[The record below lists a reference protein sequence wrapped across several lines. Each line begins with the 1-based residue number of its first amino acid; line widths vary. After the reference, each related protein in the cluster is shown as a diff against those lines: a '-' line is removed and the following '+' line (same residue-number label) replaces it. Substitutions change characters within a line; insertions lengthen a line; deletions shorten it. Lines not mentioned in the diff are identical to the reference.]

1 MASKRVTIKE
11 LAAEAGVSIATVS
24 YVLNNR
30 TDQKISEEKRKKIL
44 QLANLYHY
52 IKNPAAASLASGHH
66 GLVSLIF
73 DMDTAALPLA
83 NKSIIADRLTRA
95 FLAKGYRV
103 CLEPAGSL
111 PDGSMV
117 DAIVAVGLSAERFRE
132 VGNNVFIPLISVDS
146 LVGGDWLFNV
156 IYDDYDLYD
165 GQTLVCL
172 PVASSELMNYFREHF
187 DVRVVTSLAEYQR
200 EPLGCYVRDPA
211 LLPYLR
217 EGDVGK
223 DCFGETKIAK
233 VVETTLSSINEEGA
247 SVHCKI

>member
-73 DMDTAALPLA
+73 DWDEGTLPLA
-83 NKSIIADRLTRA
+83 NKAIIADRLTRA
-95 FLAKGYRV
+95 FAKRGYRL
-103 CLEPAGSL
+103 CLEPSGSL

-117 DAIVAVGLSAERFRE
+117 DAIVAIGLSAERFRQ
-132 VGNNVFIPLISVDS
+132 VGNNIFIPLISVDS

-156 IYDDYDLYD
+156 IYDDYDRYE
-165 GQTLVCL
+165 GQTLACL
-172 PVASSELMNYFREHF
+172 PIASEELLGYFRTHF
-187 DVRVVTSLAEYQR
+187 DLRIVTGLDQYRDLPE
-200 EPLGCYVRDPA
+200 GCYVRDPA

-217 EGDVGK
+217 EGDVGI
-223 DCFGETKIAK
+223 DCFTEAKLAKI
-233 VVETTLSSINEEGA
+233 VEVTLSSINEEGA